1 MIYAMVLKNRV
12 IDIKESETIPKYPPD
27 AYGNEVTSVEC
38 SDDVTVGMIYDA
50 ETGSFSEYEPPEP
63 EPPQPTQLDRIEG
76 LLVQSVTDIENNA
89 IDRYNLELVKEGV
102 L

>member
-1 MIYAMVLKNRV
+1 MKYAMVLRNRV
-12 IDIKESETIPKYPPD
+12 ISVETSDTVPIYPPD
-27 AYGNEVTSVEC
+27 AHGNQVIPVQCNESV
-38 SDDVTVGMIYDA
+38 VIGMYYN
-50 ETGSFSEYEPPEP
+50 ENTNSFYEPPEP

-76 LLVQSVTDIENNA
+76 LLAQNVTDIENNA